1 MDDFFANL
9 TKNTSAGSDK
19 QTKATAP
26 TEESKEQEWGVD
38 LKDLSPGFGQ
48 PKASIVNDLAMK
60 DDNEDEL
67 ANSVEL
73 SDDDAGW
80 GADKLDEP
88 VTAEVE
94 MKEDEEAELSG
105 ELSEEGWGM
114 DAGTN

>member
-1 MDDFFANL
+1 MGPGLLPDDEAGGG
-9 TKNTSAGSDK
+9 TSNGDDK
-19 QTKATAP
+19 
-26 TEESKEQEWGVD
+26 
-38 LKDLSPGFGQ
+38 
-48 PKASIVNDLAMK
+48 
-60 DDNEDEL
+60 EDEL